1 MSDNCL
7 PTVACNKTNPMYA
20 VSLRDAVQS
29 RLQNCNFLDTVTV
42 YSMTEVKQC
51 QIAGATA
58 AVHA

>member
-1 MSDNCL
+1 
-7 PTVACNKTNPMYA
+7 MYA